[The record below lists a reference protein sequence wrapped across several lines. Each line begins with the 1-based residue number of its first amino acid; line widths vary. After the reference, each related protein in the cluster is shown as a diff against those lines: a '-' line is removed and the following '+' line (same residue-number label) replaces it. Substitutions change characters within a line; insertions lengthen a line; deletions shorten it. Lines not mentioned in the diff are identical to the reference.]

1 MALYGDNPTDP
12 IKTVTKGTTKTTIS
26 TREGSVRGREGTFTD
41 VNKTTPVNTNISS
54 KNSGSEAFNKAF
66 ANAKKQGLS
75 TFNFGGKK
83 YTTDMGSNTTS
94 NETSTTTTF
103 KPHKVTGVSQLKPAG
118 IKFVPQSYKMGK
130 TQTIQEPGADAMH
143 TISVGR
149 GNPKDGGTR
158 DLYSVTAN
166 KDGTGYFMGKPIP
179 QGYRLVTL
187 NQKRQLQENVDNY
200 NSILNKKY
208 SPENITA
215 NLKGQPQAV
224 INKAIAKGQDRINK
238 NKAFYKVPK

>member
-26 TREGSVRGREGTFTD
+26 TREGSVRGREGIFTD
-41 VNKTTPVNTNISS
+41 TVETTPVNTNISS

-118 IKFVPQSYKMGK
+118 IKFVPQSYKMGE
-130 TQTIQEPGADAMH
+130 TQTILKPGSDAKG
-143 TISVGR
+143 V
-149 GNPKDGGTR
+149 
-158 DLYSVTAN
+158 YSVSRAGGVLNPNETRASSLGTLVSQKDKVLSQTDAAKLQGQVDKFNQNLQNRYGEDRIRKKFEGASEEFIN
-166 KDGTGYFMGKPIP
+166 KKVAEG
-179 QGYRLVTL
+179 
-187 NQKRQLQENVDNY
+187 QKRIN
-200 NSILNKKY
+200 
-208 SPENITA
+208 A
-215 NLKGQPQAV
+215 NTTTFKRQ
-224 INKAIAKGQDRINK
+224 N
-238 NKAFYKVPK
+238 

>member
-12 IKTVTKGTTKTTIS
+12 KKTVTRGKTTTTTS

-118 IKFVPQSYKMGK
+118 IKFVPQSYKMGE
-130 TQTIQEPGADAMH
+130 TQTILKPGSDAKG
-143 TISVGR
+143 V
-149 GNPKDGGTR
+149 
-158 DLYSVTAN
+158 YSVSRAGGVLNPNETRASSLGTLVSQKDKVLSQTDATKLQGQVGKFNQNLQNRYGEDRIRKKFEGASEEFIN
-166 KDGTGYFMGKPIP
+166 KKVAEG
-179 QGYRLVTL
+179 
-187 NQKRQLQENVDNY
+187 QKRIN
-200 NSILNKKY
+200 
-208 SPENITA
+208 A
-215 NLKGQPQAV
+215 NTTTFKRQ
-224 INKAIAKGQDRINK
+224 N
-238 NKAFYKVPK
+238 

>member
-118 IKFVPQSYKMGK
+118 IKFVPQSYKMGE
-130 TQTIQEPGADAMH
+130 TQTILKPGSDAKG
-143 TISVGR
+143 V
-149 GNPKDGGTR
+149 
-158 DLYSVTAN
+158 YSVSRAGGVLNPNETRASSLGTLVSQKDKVLSQTDAAKLQGQVDKFNQNLQNRYGEDRIRKKFEGASEEFIN
-166 KDGTGYFMGKPIP
+166 KKVAEG
-179 QGYRLVTL
+179 
-187 NQKRQLQENVDNY
+187 QKRIN
-200 NSILNKKY
+200 
-208 SPENITA
+208 A
-215 NLKGQPQAV
+215 NTTTFKRQ
-224 INKAIAKGQDRINK
+224 N
-238 NKAFYKVPK
+238 